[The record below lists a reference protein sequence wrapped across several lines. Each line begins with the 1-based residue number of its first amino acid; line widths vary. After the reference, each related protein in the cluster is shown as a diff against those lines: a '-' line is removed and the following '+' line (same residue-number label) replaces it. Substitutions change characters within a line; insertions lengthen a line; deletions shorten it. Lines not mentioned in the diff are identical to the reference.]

1 MKTHAAR
8 HLIILMAFILSGC
21 VGSKYALLPLKS
33 DVLVE
38 SRGYLFAIND
48 VLYFYAS
55 EDTTYQINTP
65 LVDDNLF
72 LVNLDFHCD
81 SIELFNCIEKYAYFD
96 VNSDSIRLYY
106 VDILYTSQHIQK
118 GEVCFPLE
126 NDLSNLCIEKLN
138 GRCYGVSLALYSDR
152 IFCSK
157 TYLTK

>member
-55 EDTTYQINTP
+55 EDTTYQINT
-65 LVDDNLF
+65 
-72 LVNLDFHCD
+72 HTT
-81 SIELFNCIEKYAYFD
+81 Y
-96 VNSDSIRLYY
+96 
-106 VDILYTSQHIQK
+106 
-118 GEVCFPLE
+118 
-126 NDLSNLCIEKLN
+126 
-138 GRCYGVSLALYSDR
+138 
-152 IFCSK
+152 SK
-157 TYLTK
+157 TTDIYCEDAGAKAGA